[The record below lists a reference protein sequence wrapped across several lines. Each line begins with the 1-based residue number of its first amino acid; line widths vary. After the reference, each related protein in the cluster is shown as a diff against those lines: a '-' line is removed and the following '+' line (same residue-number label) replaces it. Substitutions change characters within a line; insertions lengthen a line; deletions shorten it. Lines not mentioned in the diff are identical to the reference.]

1 MKLAKIMHPTACY
14 KILQNYKFGD
24 IDQQKDHKWHRS
36 GNLKS
41 IRGNYARI
49 NRTIECERKF
59 TQVD

>member
-14 KILQNYKFGD
+14 KISQKYKFCD
-24 IDQQKDHKWHRS
+24 TDQQKDHKLHKS

-41 IRGNYARI
+41 IQDNYARI

-59 TQVD
+59 TKVD